1 LKGRAVALQTIAAAI
16 AYVVLAIAYTWPL
29 PHALT
34 TEIAI
39 DPWDPILNATVL
51 WWNATHLP
59 FSTAWWNAP
68 QFYPSAGVSAF
79 TENLMGISVI
89 ASPVYWITGSPIAAY
104 NSAFFLTWPLSGFFT
119 YLLVRHLT
127 RRSDAAFL
135 AGLVYAFVP
144 YRIAEL
150 GHVQVLATYG
160 LPLVL
165 LGLHGYMSDRRPR
178 WLVLFSAAWI
188 VQSLANG
195 YFMLFGAVL
204 VGLWLVWFGTHRD
217 ARRLTPPVLATW
229 LVASLPLLPVL
240 IKYKAIHEQFG
251 MRREPYEALYFSAR
265 PQSFFQ
271 TSNGILTWG
280 GLLPDGKD
288 NLFPGL
294 TVLLLVAAG
303 LLLTL
308 LRTRPR
314 EGDRGRRI
322 TMLLG
327 VIAAASIAAAMVVL
341 ARGPLNGEILGI
353 PARIT
358 DLNRA
363 LLLMIICGGTLI
375 WTSPRA
381 RAVITDRHPFAF
393 YVTATLVIALL
404 SCGPVLR
411 VGEDAVLSPAPYQW
425 LMALPGFDE
434 LRVPVRFWMLGTLCL
449 AVAGGLAFARLPLA
463 SIRSRRAAFLLATCG
478 VLADGWIGPL
488 PMAAVPP
495 AWADVPAGRAGEP
508 VLELHD
514 PGVLAALASLTAF
527 TVIVPRA
534 TDPDGEWL
542 RYALAATGAAVVLRD
557 DEKSVVHVPGQH
569 MTEIRLG
576 KAWPI
581 ASVSAFRHDTAVIW
595 DGKLETEWGDNPQR
609 PGQWLVVDL
618 GTVRDV
624 GGLTHALGEYARDF
638 PRRLAI
644 DVSVDG
650 ERWERVWENATAAA
664 AFLAAAR
671 GPREAALQFVFA
683 PHPARYVRLQQLAT
697 HRNMWRV
704 AELQVHAP

>member
-1 LKGRAVALQTIAAAI
+1 MVA
-16 AYVVLAIAYTWPL
+16 
-29 PHALT
+29 
-34 TEIAI
+34 
-39 DPWDPILNATVL
+39 
-51 WWNATHLP
+51 
-59 FSTAWWNAP
+59 
-68 QFYPSAGVSAF
+68 
-79 TENLMGISVI
+79 
-89 ASPVYWITGSPIAAY
+89 
-104 NSAFFLTWPLSGFFT
+104 
-119 YLLVRHLT
+119 
-127 RRSDAAFL
+127 
-135 AGLVYAFVP
+135 
-144 YRIAEL
+144 
-150 GHVQVLATYG
+150 
-160 LPLVL
+160 
-165 LGLHGYMSDRRPR
+165 
-178 WLVLFSAAWI
+178 
-188 VQSLANG
+188 
-195 YFMLFGAVL
+195 
-204 VGLWLVWFGTHRD
+204 
-217 ARRLTPPVLATW
+217 
-229 LVASLPLLPVL
+229 
-240 IKYKAIHEQFG
+240 
-251 MRREPYEALYFSAR
+251 
-265 PQSFFQ
+265 
-271 TSNGILTWG
+271 
-280 GLLPDGKD
+280 
-288 NLFPGL
+288 
-294 TVLLLVAAG
+294 
-303 LLLTL
+303 
-308 LRTRPR
+308 
-314 EGDRGRRI
+314 
-322 TMLLG
+322 
-327 VIAAASIAAAMVVL
+327 
-341 ARGPLNGEILGI
+341 
-353 PARIT
+353 
-358 DLNRA
+358 
-363 LLLMIICGGTLI
+363 
-375 WTSPRA
+375 
-381 RAVITDRHPFAF
+381 DRHPFAF

-411 VGEDAVLSPAPYQW
+411 VGEDTVLSPAPYQW

-463 SIRSRRAAFLLATCG
+463 SIRSRRAAFLLAACG

-508 VLELHD
+508 VLELPLGPDYDSAATFRTIFHGHRVVNGVSGYDPAHYAPLQAGLADHD

-557 DEKSVVHVPGQH
+557 DEKSVVHVPGHH

-581 ASVSAFRHDTAVIW
+581 ASVSAFRHDTAVMW
-595 DGKLETEWGDNPQR
+595 DGKIETEWGDNPQR

-618 GTVRDV
+618 GTVREI

-650 ERWERVWENATAAA
+650 ERWARVWEDATAAA